1 MLKKPSVQKVDPRV
15 RRTRRMLRDALV
27 ALMLEKDFASIT
39 IREITARAEV
49 AYITFFRHF
58 ESLDQL
64 LMEVLE
70 DGLEELV
77 RHIETLAKQSEN
89 AALETEGRLIFEHI
103 EQKAD
108 LFRILFK
115 SQSVTRVRKKVV
127 LTIAAIFQKSCLPL
141 ARAGS
146 SVATAI
152 MSNHIATSLLALIE
166 WWLDN
171 KMTPPPPQ
179 MGKVYKS
186 LIIDSTVGAVRSLS
200 AISGLRHS
208 QGPVI
213 LFAMMAPQNPT
224 NSMSTLWEILLN
236 IPALSV

>member
-1 MLKKPSVQKVDPRV
+1 MPNKTSPVKVDPRV

-27 ALMLEKDFASIT
+27 SLILEKDFGSIS
-39 IREITARAEV
+39 IKEITQRADV

-58 ESLDQL
+58 DSLDQL
-64 LMEVLE
+64 LMEVMDE
-70 DGLEELV
+70 GLGELLV
-77 RHIETLAKQSEN
+77 HIETLAKQSETS
-89 AALETEGRLIFEHI
+89 ALETEGRLIFEYI

-127 LTIAAIFQKSCLPL
+127 QNIAVIFQKSCIPL
-141 ARAGS
+141 ARSGS
-146 SVATAI
+146 QVTIAI
-152 MSNHIATSLLALIE
+152 TSNHIATSLLALIE

-171 KMTPPPPQ
+171 NMNPAPAQ

-200 AISGLRHS
+200 AVSR
-208 QGPVI
+208 
-213 LFAMMAPQNPT
+213 
-224 NSMSTLWEILLN
+224 
-236 IPALSV
+236 